1 MERRI
6 ANNQENFSRYDKEI
20 EEIKIRI
27 KELEDILCP
36 NDSHT
41 YRDESVEYTEE
52 TRFSPAMVITTRVCT
67 KCKKKIVIQKQI

>member
-1 MERRI
+1 M
-6 ANNQENFSRYDKEI
+6 
-20 EEIKIRI
+20 I

>member
-1 MERRI
+1 MIGKKNKGINAEKY
-6 ANNQENFSRYDKEI
+6 NQEKEYAR
-20 EEIKIRI
+20 RI

-52 TRFSPAMVITTRVCT
+52 TRYSPAMSITTRVCT
-67 KCKKKIVIQKQI
+67 KCKKKIIIQKQI